1 MSNLLE
7 RTLVEAADSGGCTT
21 VTRYVP
27 AREAYCYS
35 EEQTITAAVWVCD
48 GSGGGIEIGG
58 YHPDCT
64 LSGYITYTEVRT
76 VCVPARDAYYE
87 TVEVCTDPASGLVP
101 PADWRGSAQ
110 SVDVLE
116 GPSVYR
122 FTAYVVGGIITGL
135 KDGDAD
141 WQYRHPTDI
150 QFGFRLFGAAASVY
164 ESGVYGDT
172 FAVSQGDTFEIRR
185 WRERIEYYHNDVL
198 IHTSETP
205 ASGQYRAAAFLYTV
219 GDVIDD
225 PVFELADFG
234 TVEQYPELPRQIAY
248 ETAIN
253 YVAQYPELPQ
263 QQLTPEYF
271 GTVAQ
276 YPELPRQAA
285 YPDDNT
291 GWVAQY
297 PELPQQLVL
306 PDDLNF
312 GFVVQVPELPQQ
324 DGLGIPGQVGSIAQ
338 YPEIPNQ
345 RSWDADF
352 AIVTQY
358 PPLPVQSSVQ
368 TTLDVEDAI
377 YSVIPPI
384 EIAAAYGTAT
394 ISASRGYAPVVI
406 ASAFGQFGAEAF
418 IDPVQI
424 ASASGTALSNEVWQS
439 SILPVPLASASGTA
453 DSVASVAWSVINPV
467 PLASASGEFGAE
479 AFIDPVPLASASG
492 SAQPVSIWTGAIT
505 SVQIAS
511 ASGTAVPVSVMYSDP
526 ALEVVIAS
534 ATGYAAGIYSV
545 IDPVPLASAYG
556 RIVPQATRVTYVVNL
571 AHNAVTR
578 YTVGFV
584 RFARIGNRHYG
595 LGEDG
600 VLYLLDGDTY
610 DGDDIAAEVVTYPT
624 DLGSPFRKRVTKAYA
639 DARTAGAMTIVAVVD
654 ETAQNT
660 VATIHEGDGVR
671 NHPFKPGRGLVGQ
684 RWAYGVQST
693 DDFTLSGFH
702 VLYQPLSRR
711 V

>member
-48 GSGGGIEIGG
+48 SSGGGIEIGG

-87 TVEVCTDPASGLVP
+87 TIEVCTDPASGLVP

-271 GTVAQ
+271 GEVAQ
-276 YPELPRQAA
+276 
-285 YPDDNT
+285 
-291 GWVAQY
+291 
-297 PELPQQLVL
+297 
-306 PDDLNF
+306 
-312 GFVVQVPELPQQ
+312 
-324 DGLGIPGQVGSIAQ
+324 
-338 YPEIPNQ
+338 
-345 RSWDADF
+345 
-352 AIVTQY
+352 
-358 PPLPVQSSVQ
+358 
-368 TTLDVEDAI
+368 
-377 YSVIPPI
+377 
-384 EIAAAYGTAT
+384 
-394 ISASRGYAPVVI
+394 
-406 ASAFGQFGAEAF
+406 
-418 IDPVQI
+418 
-424 ASASGTALSNEVWQS
+424 
-439 SILPVPLASASGTA
+439 
-453 DSVASVAWSVINPV
+453 
-467 PLASASGEFGAE
+467 
-479 AFIDPVPLASASG
+479 
-492 SAQPVSIWTGAIT
+492 
-505 SVQIAS
+505 
-511 ASGTAVPVSVMYSDP
+511 
-526 ALEVVIAS
+526 
-534 ATGYAAGIYSV
+534 
-545 IDPVPLASAYG
+545 
-556 RIVPQATRVTYVVNL
+556 
-571 AHNAVTR
+571 
-578 YTVGFV
+578 
-584 RFARIGNRHYG
+584 
-595 LGEDG
+595 
-600 VLYLLDGDTY
+600 
-610 DGDDIAAEVVTYPT
+610 
-624 DLGSPFRKRVTKAYA
+624 
-639 DARTAGAMTIVAVVD
+639 
-654 ETAQNT
+654 
-660 VATIHEGDGVR
+660 
-671 NHPFKPGRGLVGQ
+671 
-684 RWAYGVQST
+684 
-693 DDFTLSGFH
+693 
-702 VLYQPLSRR
+702 
-711 V
+711 